1 MNRKFHAF
9 KYKPPAIC
17 VVFGCVLMFSIQVY
31 AIEIDEYEIIHN
43 GLLQSKKESNSLRG
57 IGDSILR
64 FNDYELA
71 VDGQFQIVGSS
82 AIVQKSI
89 IGRSKKIIMNRTIIS
104 IVASGDVKL
113 RIFKSGEVFTGK
125 TAVYHVGK
133 KTWSIDGLPLKKYQ

>member
-1 MNRKFHAF
+1 MNRKFHIF
-9 KYKPPAIC
+9 NYKPPLIRA
-17 VVFGCVLMFSIQVY
+17 VFVSFLMLSIKVY
-31 AIEIDEYEIIHN
+31 ALEIDEYEIIHD

-64 FNDYELA
+64 FDDYELA

-89 IGRSKKIIMNRTIIS
+89 IGRSKKLILNPTIIS

-113 RIFKSGEVFTGK
+113 RIFNSGEVFNGK

-133 KTWSIDGLPLKKYQ
+133 KLWSIDGLPLKKSH